1 MRIEQMKEKV
11 QEENPYI
18 KQVKEM
24 EREIEKLKREIG
36 E

>member
-18 KQVKEM
+18 NQVKEM
-24 EREIEKLKREIG
+24 EKEIEELKREIG